1 MSITVEQALRLVVEH
16 TPVLPEERVPL
27 LQSIGRTLTREVR
40 SAIVQPPFD
49 RSPLDGY
56 AVIAADAEHAT
67 AEHPAVLQV
76 VEKLYAGQAIQLTQ
90 LQRGQAVRLMTGCMI
105 PAGAD
110 CVIRQED
117 TDEGE
122 GLVRIYK
129 GVKSGDNYCYK
140 GEEYDADALLLP
152 AGQKIDAAA
161 VALAAGAG
169 LTQLTVRRRPRVAIL
184 TTGDEVQQPGQ
195 PLSPGKIYNSNTSY
209 LTARLIQLGTEVVVS
224 RIVGDEMTALLEA
237 LEDCARSADL
247 ILTTGGVSVGQK
259 DLTDQALRQFG
270 AEILFH
276 GIAMKPGMPT
286 LFAKKGN
293 TLILGLSGNPFS
305 AAVPFELLF
314 RPMLSR
320 MVEDP
325 SLAPRREMARAGS
338 DFLKR
343 SPSQRFLRA
352 ICENGVVAMPTEQS
366 NGQIRSMVG
375 CNCLVDV
382 PAGTAAVHA
391 GDEISIIWL

>member
-1 MSITVEQALRLVVEH
+1 MSITVEEAIRIVMEY
-16 TPVLPEERVPL
+16 TPVLPEEQVPL

-40 SAIVQPPFD
+40 STIVQPPFD

-56 AVIAADAEHAT
+56 AVIAADVETAT
-67 AEHPAVLQV
+67 TENPAVLQV
-76 VEKLYAGQAIQLTQ
+76 VEKLYAGQTTQLQQ

-110 CVIRQED
+110 CIIRQED
-117 TDEGE
+117 SDEGE
-122 GLVRIYK
+122 DTVRIYK
-129 GVKSGDNYCYK
+129 GVKSGSNYCYK
-140 GEEYDADALLLP
+140 GEEYGVGALLLP
-152 AGQKIDAAA
+152 VGQKVDAGA
-161 VALAAGAG
+161 VALAASAG
-169 LTQLTVRRRPRVAIL
+169 LTQLSVRRRPRVAIL

-209 LTARLIQLGTEVVVS
+209 LTARLIQLGTEVVTS
-224 RIVGDEMTALLEA
+224 RIVGDEMGALLEA
-237 LEDCARSADL
+237 LEDCARGADL

-259 DLTDQALRQFG
+259 DLTDKALREFG
-270 AEILFH
+270 ADILFH

-286 LFAKKGN
+286 LFARRGD
-293 TLILGLSGNPFS
+293 LLVLGLSGNPFS

-325 SLAPRREMARAGS
+325 SLAPRRETVLVGS

-352 ICENGVVAMPTEQS
+352 VCENSIVTMPTEQS
-366 NGQIRSMVG
+366 NGQIRGMVG

-382 PAGTAAVHA
+382 PAGTAAVRT
-391 GDEISIIWL
+391 GDRISIIWL

>member
-1 MSITVEQALRLVVEH
+1 MSITVEEAIRLVMEH
-16 TPVLPEERVPL
+16 TPVLPEEQVPL
-27 LQSIGRTLTREVR
+27 LQSIGRTLTQEVR

-56 AVIAADAEHAT
+56 AVIAADAEHASS
-67 AEHPAVLQV
+67 EQPAVLQV
-76 VEKLYAGQAIQLTQ
+76 VEKLYAGQATQLQQ

-110 CVIRQED
+110 CIIRQED

-122 GLVRIYK
+122 DTVRIYK
-129 GVKSGDNYCYK
+129 GVKSGSNYCYK
-140 GEEYDADALLLP
+140 GEEYGEGALLLP
-152 AGQKIDAAA
+152 VGQKVDAGA
-161 VALAAGAG
+161 VALAASAG
-169 LTQLTVRRRPRVAIL
+169 LTQLSVRRRPRVAIL

-209 LTARLIQLGTEVVVS
+209 LTARLIQLNTEVVVS
-224 RIVGDEMTALLEA
+224 RIVGDEMGALLEA
-237 LEDCARSADL
+237 LEDCARGADL

-259 DLTDQALRQFG
+259 DLTDRALREFG
-270 AEILFH
+270 ADILFH

-286 LFAKKGN
+286 LFAKKDS

-314 RPMLSR
+314 HTMLSR

-325 SLAPRREMARAGS
+325 ALALRRETVLVGS

-352 ICENGVVAMPTEQS
+352 VCENGVVTMPTEQS

-382 PAGTAAVHA
+382 PAGTAAVRT
-391 GDEISIIWL
+391 GDRISIIWL

>member
-1 MSITVEQALRLVVEH
+1 MSITVEQALRIVAEH
-16 TPVLPEERVPL
+16 TPVLPEESVPL

-56 AVIAADAEHAT
+56 AVIAADVESAT
-67 AEHPAVLQV
+67 AESPAVLRV
-76 VEKLYAGQAIQLTQ
+76 VEKLYAGQATQLQQ

-110 CVIRQED
+110 CIIRQED

-122 GLVRIYK
+122 GTVRIYR
-129 GVKSGDNYCYK
+129 GVKSGSNYCYK
-140 GEEYDADALLLP
+140 GEEYGIGAQLLP
-152 AGQKIDAAA
+152 VGQKIDAAA
-161 VALAAGAG
+161 VALAASAG

-224 RIVGDEMTALLEA
+224 RIVGDEMGALLEA

-259 DLTDQALRQFG
+259 DLTDLALRQFG
-270 AEILFH
+270 ADILFH

-286 LFAKKGN
+286 LFAKRGDL
-293 TLILGLSGNPFS
+293 LILGLSGNPFS

-314 RPMLSR
+314 RLILSR

-325 SLAPRREMARAGS
+325 SLAPRRETATAGS

-352 ICENGVVAMPTEQS
+352 VCENGVVAMPTEQS

-382 PAGTAAVHA
+382 PAGTAAVHT
-391 GDEISIIWL
+391 GDEVSIIWL

>member
-1 MSITVEQALRLVVEH
+1 MSITVEEAIRIVMEY
-16 TPVLPEERVPL
+16 TPVLPEEQVPL

-40 SAIVQPPFD
+40 STIVQPPFD

-56 AVIAADAEHAT
+56 AVIAADVETAT
-67 AEHPAVLQV
+67 TENPAVLQV
-76 VEKLYAGQAIQLTQ
+76 VEKLYAGQTTQLQQ

-110 CVIRQED
+110 CIIRQED
-117 TDEGE
+117 SDEGE
-122 GLVRIYK
+122 DTVRIYK
-129 GVKSGDNYCYK
+129 GVKSGSNYCYK
-140 GEEYDADALLLP
+140 GEEYGVGALLLP
-152 AGQKIDAAA
+152 VGQKVDACA
-161 VALAAGAG
+161 VALAASAS
-169 LTQLTVRRRPRVAIL
+169 LTQLSVRRRPRVAIL

-209 LTARLIQLGTEVVVS
+209 LTARLIQLGTEVVTS
-224 RIVGDEMTALLEA
+224 RIVGDEMGALLEA
-237 LEDCARSADL
+237 LEDCARGADL

-259 DLTDQALRQFG
+259 DLTDKALREFG
-270 AEILFH
+270 ADILFH

-286 LFAKKGN
+286 LFARRGD
-293 TLILGLSGNPFS
+293 LLVLGLSGNPFS

-325 SLAPRREMARAGS
+325 SLAPRRETVLVGS

-352 ICENGVVAMPTEQS
+352 VCENSIVTMPTEQS
-366 NGQIRSMVG
+366 NGQIRGMVG

-382 PAGTAAVHA
+382 PAGTAAVRT
-391 GDEISIIWL
+391 GDRISIIWL

>member
-67 AEHPAVLQV
+67 AEHVLQV

-122 GLVRIYK
+122 DLVRIYK

-140 GEEYDADALLLP
+140 GEEYDAGALLLP

>member
-1 MSITVEQALRLVVEH
+1 
-16 TPVLPEERVPL
+16 
-27 LQSIGRTLTREVR
+27 
-40 SAIVQPPFD
+40 
-49 RSPLDGY
+49 
-56 AVIAADAEHAT
+56 
-67 AEHPAVLQV
+67 
-76 VEKLYAGQAIQLTQ
+76 
-90 LQRGQAVRLMTGCMI
+90 
-105 PAGAD
+105 
-110 CVIRQED
+110 
-117 TDEGE
+117 
-122 GLVRIYK
+122 
-129 GVKSGDNYCYK
+129 
-140 GEEYDADALLLP
+140 
-152 AGQKIDAAA
+152 
-161 VALAAGAG
+161 VALAASAG
-169 LTQLTVRRRPRVAIL
+169 LTELTVHRHPRVAIL

-209 LTARLIQLGTEVVVS
+209 LTARLIQLGAEVVSS
-224 RIVGDEMTALLEA
+224 RIVGDEMSALLAA

-286 LFAKKGN
+286 LFAKRGDV
-293 TLILGLSGNPFS
+293 LILGLSGNPFS

-325 SLAPRREMARAGS
+325 SLAPRREQATAGS

-352 ICENGVVAMPTEQS
+352 VCENGVVAMPTEQS

-391 GDEISIIWL
+391 GDPVSIIWL